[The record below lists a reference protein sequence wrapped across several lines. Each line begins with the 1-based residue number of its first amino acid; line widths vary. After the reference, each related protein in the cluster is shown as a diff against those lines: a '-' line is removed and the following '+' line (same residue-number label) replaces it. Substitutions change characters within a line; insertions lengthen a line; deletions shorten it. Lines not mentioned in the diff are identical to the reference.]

1 MIGKVKNYLWK
12 TEGIDY
18 SNPVSGIK
26 ADFNLAFEKI
36 IIGTLTF
43 NDGKWIFKY
52 SDEFKKNNVFS
63 PIIDFPDKDKVYTS
77 PELWPFFASRIPSLN
92 QPYHDKKIKQAN
104 ADKNDSVALL
114 RLFGKNTITNPFR
127 LSPI

>member
-1 MIGKVKNYLWK
+1 MIGKIKNYLWK
-12 TEGIDY
+12 TEGIDF
-18 SNPVSGIK
+18 SNPSSNIK

-36 IIGTLTF
+36 LIGILTYE
-43 NDGKWIFKY
+43 DGYWIFKY
-52 SDEFKKNNVFS
+52 SDEFKKNEILA

-92 QPYHDKKIKQAN
+92 QPFHDKKIKKAN

-127 LSPI
+127 LSPV